1 MENLESMTGGEK
13 CGMTKLIFTNQ
24 TKLTC
29 SKKKINSEIQTS
41 MLISFGNYFTPQQQ
55 SYLSWNSQATL
66 GVAVT

>member
-24 TKLTC
+24 TKHAP
-29 SKKKINSEIQTS
+29 KKINSEIQTS